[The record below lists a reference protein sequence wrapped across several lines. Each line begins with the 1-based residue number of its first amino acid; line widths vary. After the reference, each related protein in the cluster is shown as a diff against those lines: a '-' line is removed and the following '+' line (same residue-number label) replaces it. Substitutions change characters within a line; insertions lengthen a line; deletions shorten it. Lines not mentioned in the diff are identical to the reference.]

1 MTTKTITR
9 IFKKEMKELLLLCT
23 TNVHFLYNNDLYI
36 QRDGIAMGFPLGPV
50 IVGIFLIELEKNI
63 LPKVLQCMS
72 ALERYVDDTITYI
85 KPDC

>member
-1 MTTKTITR
+1 M
-9 IFKKEMKELLLLCT
+9 
-23 TNVHFLYNNDLYI
+23 